1 MIKISR
7 TKMIVAAV
15 CVAACLGAV
24 AAEPTLHQVSQ
35 AAEAGNYGEAQAMM
49 GQVLRAHPNS
59 ARAHFVEA
67 QLLVKQGR
75 LAEAPVELANAE
87 RLNPTLSFARQG
99 AVDELKAML
108 ANSRTLRPAKTA
120 MAVPSINSN
129 FLTGTLLPG
138 AAVLGA
144 MIWFFRSRN
153 RNRSAPLASVGAMG
167 PMPAYGAAGV
177 GSVAPAMGGTGVGSM
192 APAMGGA
199 GAGILGGLATGAA
212 VGAGMIAGEALMHR
226 VMDGGHSGV
235 FDQAANVTDNLDA
248 ARASSGYDM
257 GGNDFGV
264 ADASSSWDDAGSGSS
279 DDEWG

>member
-7 TKMIVAAV
+7 TKMIMAAV

-120 MAVPSINSN
+120 MAVSSINSN

-177 GSVAPAMGGTGVGSM
+177 GSI

-199 GAGILGGLATGAA
+199 GVGILGGLATGAA

>member
-15 CVAACLGAV
+15 CMVACFGAA

-49 GQVLRAHPNS
+49 AQVLRAHPNS

-75 LAEAPVELANAE
+75 LAEAPAELANAE

-129 FLTGTLLPG
+129 FLTGTLLPSV
-138 AAVLGA
+138 AVLGA
-144 MIWFFRSRN
+144 IIWFLRGRN
-153 RNRSAPLASVGAMG
+153 RNRSAPLAGVGAMS
-167 PMPAYGAAGV
+167 PMPAYGAA
-177 GSVAPAMGGTGVGSM
+177 GVGSM

-212 VGAGMIAGEALMHR
+212 VGAGMIVGDALMHR
-226 VMDGGHSGV
+226 VMDGGQSGV
-235 FDQAANVTDNLDA
+235 FDQAANVKDNVEA
-248 ARASSGYDM
+248 ASASSGYDM
-257 GGNDFGV
+257 GGDDFGV
-264 ADASSSWDDAGSGSS
+264 ADASSSWDDAGGGSS
-279 DDEWG
+279 DDEWS